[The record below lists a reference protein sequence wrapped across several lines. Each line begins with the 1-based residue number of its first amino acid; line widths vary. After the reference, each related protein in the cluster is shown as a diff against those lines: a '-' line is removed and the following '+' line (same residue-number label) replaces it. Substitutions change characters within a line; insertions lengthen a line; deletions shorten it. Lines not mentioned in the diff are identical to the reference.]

1 MALTITKLKMWK
13 DPGYTQG
20 CTEVPPAGSKKLPA
34 PDYTLA
40 TGQTLRPRKNSTLT
54 ALELP
59 LNFTSVFEMSYLY
72 IEASDGA
79 GSVALFGWIDSI
91 EQTASAE
98 AAVLI
103 RWNVDWWR
111 SYSGTVTWGIGKIT
125 RCSDATLRRP
135 PDFTPRYNKF
145 SLYAEIDDTNHED
158 WIIVSYQDTD
168 SNGVTVSKILIWAAG
183 KRCLSG
189 PPPITVSNTPTL
201 KDCYNGLLD
210 EKLGLD
216 PAAISGVWVS
226 PICPCDSVTVGSDGS
241 GDYYNMSQAVAGAP
255 VSKTGYGVPWINQD
269 KIRSHSAY
277 ISEITQTA
285 DDLTTYGV
293 TDQYGSLVG
302 TFPWQ
307 SVGDTSPGGIRVKV
321 DVGSTTASLLIL
333 QDSPTKF
340 YSLMRFAGA
349 AGCLIRLPLPVI
361 PVNSNAWSS
370 YVYSGQREYEMETAK
385 INQDQRFTGNLLSV
399 GQSAATGAVGGAMA
413 GGGKGAIA
421 GTAINTGL
429 SLATSF
435 IQNEVDTV
443 FRDRLQDATD
453 KLHINQSS
461 NLLIPGDGMTWV
473 NVSHKPCI
481 VKIEPDDVSKTQYG
495 NMVAC
500 NGYPVEE
507 FDNVSSYVAAGGPL
521 QIMDLNLTGSVPPEG
536 KRAIKIMFENGVR
549 IIENNPSGVV
559 P

>member
-20 CTEVPPAGSKKLPA
+20 CTEVPPAGSKKLPT
-34 PDYTLA
+34 PDYTLD

-59 LNFTSVFEMSYLY
+59 LNFSAVFEMSYLY
-72 IEASDGA
+72 LEASDGA
-79 GSVALFGWIDSI
+79 GNLALFGWIESI
-91 EQTASAE
+91 EQTASSE

-111 SYSGTVTWGIGKIT
+111 SYSADVTWGIGRIT
-125 RCSDATLRRP
+125 RCSDASLRRP

-145 SLYAEIDDTNHED
+145 SLYAEIDDDKHED
-158 WIIVSYQDTD
+158 WIIVSYQDTESSGD
-168 SNGVTVSKILIWAAG
+168 TISKILIWAAG
-183 KRCLSG
+183 KRCLAGS
-189 PPPITVSNTPTL
+189 PPVTVGNTPTL
-201 KDCYNGLLD
+201 KDCYNGTLD

-216 PAAISGVWVS
+216 PAAISGIWVS
-226 PICPCDSVTVGSDGS
+226 PVCPCDSVTVGTDAGGS
-241 GDYYNMSQAVAGAP
+241 YYNMSQATAGAP
-255 VSKTGYGVPWINQD
+255 ITKSGYGVPWISQD
-269 KIRSHSAY
+269 KIRTHTAY
-277 ISEITQTA
+277 ISEITQAA

-307 SVGDTSPGGIRVKV
+307 SVGNTSPGGILVKV
-321 DVGSTTASLLIL
+321 DVGSASASLLIY
-333 QDSPTKF
+333 QDSPNKF
-340 YSLMRFAGA
+340 YTQTRFAGA

-385 INQDQRFTGNLLSV
+385 INQDQRFVGNLLGV
-399 GQSAATGAVGGAMA
+399 GQSAATGAVGGGVAA
-413 GGGKGAIA
+413 GGTGALIGSA
-421 GTAINTGL
+421 ANTGL

-435 IQNEVDTV
+435 IQNDIDTT
-443 FRDRLQDATD
+443 FRDRLQDVTD
-453 KLHINQSS
+453 KMHINQSS

-481 VKIEPDDVSKTQYG
+481 VKIEPDAVSKAQYED
-495 NMVAC
+495 MVTY
-500 NGYPVEE
+500 NGYPVER
-507 FDNVSSYVAAGGPL
+507 FGNVSSFIAAGGAL
-521 QIMDLNLTGSVPPEG
+521 QISDLNLTGDVPPAG
-536 KRAIKIMFENGVR
+536 KRAIKMMLENGVR